1 MSPLFLSAL
10 CAIRT
15 LFRLSPIIFR
25 FCHDAEIEY
34 FCTCMRLEE
43 LSLTNFKNIPE
54 ARLEFSGKVNCFLGN
69 NGMGKSNMLDAI
81 YFLSFCKSFSRV
93 PDKMLIRRGED
104 FAIARGRYVRKG
116 VNEELLLGLST
127 AARRK
132 TLKRGGKEYDRLSA
146 HIGSFPLVMVAPQD
160 IDLIRESG
168 EERRHWMDVVISQS
182 DPVYLDHLIR
192 YTRSLEQRNRLL
204 REGAVDANLYAA
216 VEMVMDMSA
225 SYIHSVRSARIA
237 ELTVIFDRYYKAI
250 AGSSESVSLSYQSGL
265 NREGVTMQSLLDEAR
280 RHDEIVRHTSVGI
293 HRDDIGMEL
302 DGMPMR
308 RTGSQG
314 QCKTFTIALR
324 LAQYDFLH
332 RATGITPLLLLDDI
346 FDKLDASRVERIMEL
361 VTSDSFGQI
370 FITDTNR
377 THLDEIMRRT
387 GGDYRMWSVENG
399 IFTPTHES

>member
-1 MSPLFLSAL
+1 MKLNQ
-10 CAIRT
+10 
-15 LFRLSPIIFR
+15 
-25 FCHDAEIEY
+25 
-34 FCTCMRLEE
+34 
-43 LSLTNFKNIPE
+43 LSLTNFKNISE

-69 NGMGKSNMLDAI
+69 NGMGKSNLLDAI

-93 PDKMLIRRGED
+93 NDKMLIKRDEN
-104 FAIARGRYVRKG
+104 FAILCGKYERKS
-116 VNEELLLGLST
+116 VDEELTMGLSFGK
-127 AARRK
+127 RK

-192 YTRSLEQRNRLL
+192 YGRALEQRNRLL
-204 REGAVDANLYAA
+204 RDGSVDPNLYGAV
-216 VEMVMDMSA
+216 EVMLDMSA
-225 SYIHSVRSARIA
+225 EYINAVRAEWIA
-237 ELTVIFDRYYKAI
+237 KLTVIFDRYYTAI
-250 AGSSESVSLSYQSGL
+250 AGTGEHVCLTYQSQL
-265 NREGVTMQSLLDEAR
+265 NRPDTNMQALLDEAR

-293 HRDDIGMEL
+293 HRDDIEMEL
-302 DGMPMR
+302 DGLPMR

-324 LAQYDFLH
+324 LAQYEFLH
-332 RATGITPLLLLDDI
+332 RATGMRPLLLLDDI
-346 FDKLDASRVERIMEL
+346 FDKLDASRVEHIMEL

-377 THLDEIMRRT
+377 THLDEIMGRT
-387 GGDYRMWSVENG
+387 GGDYKMWSVENG
-399 IFTPTHES
+399 IFTPTHQ